1 MSNLQSASSSQS
13 LNPLSTAHI
22 RKIDRFGRIHV
33 RQMDSTPNRVARFR
47 KIQKLFLNG
56 KLHAKSPLGNLG
68 IALVCFDGISTQP
81 DLVAALKNHK
91 DSYSNEDEICIDWQN
106 DRDMTDRR
114 FLSHFS
120 IKFLTEAKNG
130 TVLGDDAITHINE
143 ALAEHFLCI
152 SNPLYEFLDD
162 AKAWLIEVL
171 PGPLW
176 AHCTSSV
183 LLSALPRSVL
193 ARMTSKLSISINN
206 LPLIADTA
214 IALAGAFD
222 GFFDGVIGRGGAG
235 VIQKIKAI
243 CINRGEPHY
252 KERRRML
259 RDCMSLKEE
268 ARDAGMIVSLLLAW
282 VIDFIESGTPWYLNY
297 APNSVEKYIGSVIQQ
312 LLKRFQEIKIDELSA
327 DKFEDI
333 YKVII
338 ESVKPSQ
345 QKTAAAAIK
354 AWHAFLVEW
363 LDIPPIT
370 RSFHDNV
377 EPAIPRANL
386 VWAHETALILAWIR
400 SSSIDERL
408 KEQMSVSLQIALH
421 FRIRISELLKLRMH
435 NFRIF
440 PNGIQVQINPMR
452 RDGKPKSV
460 AGRRQKLIKDQVAVD
475 EITKWLERRKKDG
488 AYTTDLFFADPHNPA
503 KGYKLGQLYVFLNRL
518 MKAATGDRNVAFHTL
533 SHGWVSENFEALL
546 MQKTIADLN
555 PLDLVSSEA
564 AHADTQTSFL
574 HYFHKF
580 ELPLRYH
587 LDRAMY
593 LELCITGSIIEKFT
607 SLSAVAFRQ
616 KCSRNKGVQEKQEIA
631 WQTLASSIDI
641 SSWPTAHSTFLLGR
655 PLPPEFLS
663 AKQTLQFPD
672 VLNILCDLARGIN
685 PQNICS
691 RNGKR
696 EGLVLRLAELGCD
709 VLKELKLIGKTIE
722 PLGHIDAFAALQG
735 YFSTGKHI
743 IDFGKIGQAKL
754 TPVKSYLDKSGN
766 DPILSGMAAS
776 WMCCFENGYLS
787 LSNPASAANLI
798 KLLHEAGI
806 SSDCLIVCT
815 PEYRIDEKDEKLI
828 RSINSIFSGAG
839 YPAPY
844 LMKTNERRGR
854 PRHYL
859 ALSSQPG
866 VIGKQIGSAALS
878 IAGFNALMLATSVY
892 AQIVARKGKQRH
904 RKINGP
910 HGQQD

>member
-1 MSNLQSASSSQS
+1 MSNFQSTSSSQS
-13 LNPLSTAHI
+13 LNPLSKAHI

-33 RQMDSTPNRVARFR
+33 RQMDSTPNRVTRFR

-68 IALVCFDGISTQP
+68 IGLVCFDGISTQP
-81 DLVAALKNHK
+81 DLEAALKYHR
-91 DSYSNEDEICIDWQN
+91 DSYAIDDKICIDWQN
-106 DRDMTDRR
+106 DRDLTNRR

-130 TVLGDDAITHINE
+130 TVHGDDTITHINE
-143 ALAEHFLCI
+143 ALSEHFLCI
-152 SNPLYEFLDD
+152 ANPLYEFLED
-162 AKAWLIEVL
+162 AKAWLTEVL

-193 ARMTSKLSISINN
+193 ARKTSKLSISITK
-206 LPLIADTA
+206 LPLIADTV

-222 GFFDGVIGRGGAG
+222 GYFDGVSGRGGAG

-243 CINRGEPHY
+243 CINRNAPHY

-268 ARDAGMIVSLLLAW
+268 ARDAGMIASLLLAW
-282 VIDFIESGTPWYLNY
+282 AIDFIESGTPWYFNY
-297 APNSVEKYIGSVIQQ
+297 APNSIEKYIGSVIQQ
-312 LLKRFQEIKIDELSA
+312 LLQRFQEIKIDELTA
-327 DKFEDI
+327 EKFEDI
-333 YKVII
+333 YNVIVA
-338 ESVKPSQ
+338 SVKPSQ
-345 QKTAAAAIK
+345 QQTASAAIK
-354 AWHAFLVEW
+354 AWHAFLVHW
-363 LDIPPIT
+363 LDVPTIT

-377 EPAIPRANL
+377 EPAIPRANI
-386 VWAHETALILAWIR
+386 VWPHETALILAWIR
-400 SSSIDERL
+400 SSSLDERL
-408 KEQMSVSLQIALH
+408 KEQISVALQIALH

-460 AGRRQKLIKDQVAVD
+460 SGRRQKLIEDQVVVD
-475 EITKWLERRKKDG
+475 EISKWLGRRKKDG
-488 AYTTDLFFADPHNPA
+488 AYSTDLLFADPHNPA

-546 MQKTIADLN
+546 MQKTRADLN
-555 PLDLVSSEA
+555 PLDLASTEA

-587 LDRAMY
+587 LDRALY
-593 LELCITGSIIEKFT
+593 LEIGITGSVIEKFT
-607 SLSAVAFRQ
+607 SMSADAFRK
-616 KCSRNKGVQEKQEIA
+616 KCSRKKGVQEKQEIA
-631 WQTLASSIDI
+631 WQTLTSSTDI
-641 SSWPTAHSTFLLGR
+641 SAWPTAHSTFLVGS

-663 AKQTLQFPD
+663 AKQPLRFSD

-685 PQNICS
+685 PPNIGS

-696 EGLVLRLAELGCD
+696 EGMVFRLAELGCD

-722 PLGHIDAFAALQG
+722 TLGHTDAFAALQG
-735 YFSTGKHI
+735 YFSSGKNV

-754 TPVKSYLDKSGN
+754 TSVRSYLDKFGN
-766 DPILSGMAAS
+766 DPILSGMANS

-787 LSNPASAANLI
+787 LSNPASAGNLI

-806 SSDCLIVCT
+806 SSDSLILCT
-815 PEYRIDEKDEKLI
+815 SEYGIDEKLI

-844 LMKTNERRGR
+844 LMKINERRGR
-854 PRHYL
+854 PQHYL
-859 ALSSQPG
+859 TLSSQP
-866 VIGKQIGSAALS
+866 VLIGKQIGSAALS
-878 IAGFNALMLATSVY
+878 IGGFNALMFATSVY
-892 AQIVARKGKQRH
+892 AQIVARKSKQSH

-910 HGQQD
+910 HRQQD